1 MVQRKVD
8 EQSALSANKGIH
20 ILIGSMPF
28 EWRQNE
34 LNSLVLK

>member
-8 EQSALSANKGIH
+8 EANMLSENKGIH
-20 ILIGSMPF
+20 ILIGFMPF

-34 LNSLVLK
+34 